1 MDEMDQH
8 DATPEAVPTE
18 AAAPR
23 SRIRF
28 ELPEGWLGVLLLLI
42 VAALSGGLIAS
53 YWPSFIGGG
62 DLGTTQDRLAAL
74 EARVGEIATG
84 HAGAA
89 ATGVFNNLRHDI
101 AALGQRLDADE
112 ARLAGL
118 EKSSEQAGGGD
129 LAPVRQKLD
138 AATKA
143 LTDVTARLTKLES
156 AHGAGDL
163 SPLTTKLAALDARV
177 GALEADIAHSVQT
190 LNGTVSGMDARLKPL
205 EANAP
210 PPNLA
215 QRLDSFALKT
225 DADSIDARLKTVEA
239 QNTGES
245 LHHAAAMLA
254 LARLAHAVN
263 QPGPFALELDTLA
276 VAAPGD
282 PVIAVL
288 QPYAATGVPAKPVL
302 ATEFPNVARAA
313 LDAERSG
320 DARTLFQR
328 LWANILGLIS
338 MRRVGEVVGNDTESR
353 LARVQAKLD
362 VNDLAAAVAE
372 VRALKGP
379 AAKVTAFWLKDAE
392 ARLQLDH
399 AVADM
404 SARVIQALAAT
415 PSQAVVPAPIA
426 TVPPA
431 APVQVRTP
439 AQGGKP

>member
-1 MDEMDQH
+1 MESH
-8 DATPEAVPTE
+8 DATPEAAPTE

-23 SRIRF
+23 PRVRF

-62 DLGTTQDRLAAL
+62 ELGTTQDRLAAL

-89 ATGVFNNLRHDI
+89 ATGVFNDLRHDI

-112 ARLAGL
+112 ARLTGL
-118 EKSSEQAGGGD
+118 EKSSEQTGGAGD
-129 LAPVRQKLD
+129 LTPVRQKLD
-138 AATKA
+138 AATTA
-143 LTDVTARLTKLES
+143 LADVTARLTKLES
-156 AHGAGDL
+156 VHGAGDL
-163 SPLTTKLAALDARV
+163 APLTTKLAALDARV
-177 GALEADIAHSVQT
+177 GALESDIAHSAQT
-190 LNGTVSGMDARLKPL
+190 LSGTVSGLDARLKTL

-210 PPNLA
+210 PPDLA

-225 DADSIDARLKTVEA
+225 DADSIDARLKTIEA

-245 LHHAAAMLA
+245 LHHAAAILA
-254 LARLAHAVN
+254 LARLAHAVD
-263 QPGPFALELDTLA
+263 QPGPFALELDTFA

-288 QPYAATGVPAKPVL
+288 QPYAAAGVPAKPVL
-302 ATEFPNVARAA
+302 AAQFPNVARAA

-320 DARTLFQR
+320 DARTLFQQ

-338 MRRVGEVVGNDTESR
+338 VRRVGEVAGNDTESR
-353 LARVQAKLD
+353 LARAQVKLD
-362 VNDLAAAVAE
+362 VGDLAAAVAE
-372 VRALKGP
+372 ARALKGP
-379 AAKVTAFWLKDAE
+379 AARVIASWLKDAE

-399 AVADM
+399 AVADL

-415 PSQAVVPAPIA
+415 PSQAVAPAPVA

-431 APVQVRTP
+431 APVHAPTP

>member
-1 MDEMDQH
+1 MDEMESH
-8 DATPEAVPTE
+8 DVTPEAAPTE
-18 AAAPR
+18 AAVAR

-53 YWPSFIGGG
+53 YWPSFVGGG
-62 DLGTTQDRLAAL
+62 ELGTTQDRLAAL
-74 EARVGEIATG
+74 EAHVGEIATG

-89 ATGVFNNLRHDI
+89 ATGVFNDLRHDI

-112 ARLAGL
+112 ARLTGL
-118 EKSSEQAGGGD
+118 EKSSEQAGGAGD

-138 AATKA
+138 AATTA
-143 LTDVTARLTKLES
+143 LADVTARLGKLES
-156 AHGAGDL
+156 VHGAADL
-163 SPLTTKLAALDARV
+163 APVATKLAELDARV
-177 GALEADIAHSVQT
+177 GALESDIAHSAQT
-190 LNGTVSGMDARLKPL
+190 LSGTASGLDARLKTL
-205 EANAP
+205 EASAP
-210 PPNLA
+210 PPDLT
-215 QRLDSFALKT
+215 QRLDSFALRT
-225 DADSIDARLKTVEA
+225 DADSIDARLKTIET

-254 LARLAHAVN
+254 LARLAHAVD
-263 QPGPFALELDTLA
+263 QPGPFALELDTF
-276 VAAPGD
+276 VVTAPGD

-302 ATEFPNVARAA
+302 AAQFPNVALAA

-320 DARTLFQR
+320 DSRTLFQR
-328 LWANILGLIS
+328 LWANLLGLIS
-338 MRRVGEVVGNDTESR
+338 VRRVGEVAGNDTESR
-353 LARVQAKLD
+353 LARAQAKLD
-362 VNDLAAAVAE
+362 VGDLAAAVAE

-379 AAKVTAFWLKDAE
+379 AARVIASWLKDAE

-399 AVADM
+399 AVADL

-415 PSQAVVPAPIA
+415 PSQPAPP
-426 TVPPA
+426 TPVVVPA
-431 APVQVRTP
+431 APVQVPMP